1 MPPLHPLLKRQLKR
15 LGLEVESG
23 APDAERWREL
33 VQRVSRAYE
42 EHDQERYLLE
52 RSQDL
57 ASQEMAALYA
67 TVRADRD
74 LLDSRVR
81 ERTEALA
88 LSEGRLSSLL
98 SLSADWIWEQDA
110 ELRFSYFSD
119 GIEAATGI
127 APGWLIGKQRMS
139 SDAFDAPAEAIVAY
153 EACVDGRKAFRDFT
167 YGFTRP
173 DGVRRFIRI
182 SGEPVFDD
190 SGSFSGY
197 RGVGRDVTQS
207 TVAEQKVHE
216 LARFDS
222 LTGLPNR
229 NMFLGELDRT
239 IARARRHATAFAV
252 FFIDLDRFKNI
263 NDTLGHDAGDELL
276 KTMAARLRGA
286 VRESDLVA
294 RLGGDEFVV
303 LLEGEADAADLSTIA
318 HKLLAGIGEP
328 ITIQGCSF
336 LVTGSIGIG
345 LYPGDGEDAAELLKH
360 ADAAMYLAKDKGKNN
375 VQFYTSDL
383 AELAARQFEVES
395 ALRFALTRGE
405 LLLHFQPKIDIAS
418 GRMLGVEA
426 LVRWNHPKRGL
437 VPPGD
442 FIPLA
447 EDTGLIVPLS
457 EWALREAAKQARVW
471 QQAFGFAE
479 SIAVNLPSR
488 LFERSDLVEH
498 IHQCVTAVSVPHRMI
513 QLEITEDNLMKD
525 LQNVIP
531 SLHRLNEIGVEISID
546 DFGTGY
552 SSLAYLTTLPISE
565 LKVDRSFVRDLG
577 VTPQS
582 SAVVTAIIAL
592 ARSLGLRVVAEG
604 VETLRQMEVLHRL
617 GCGVMQGFLFSR
629 AVPADDLQRWL
640 ESTVLPRKAPW
651 IGRASGSDPG
661 TDAHRAAGGRQYR

>member
-1 MPPLHPLLKRQLKR
+1 MPLHSLLKRQLKR
-15 LGLEVESG
+15 LGLEVEAG
-23 APDAERWREL
+23 PPDAERWRQL
-33 VQRVSRAYE
+33 VQHVSRAYE

-57 ASQEMAALYA
+57 ASKEMAALYA

-81 ERTEALA
+81 ERTEALH

-110 ELRFSYFSD
+110 DLRFTYFSD

-127 APGWLIGKQRMS
+127 VAASLIGRQRMS
-139 SDAFDAPAEAIVAY
+139 NAAFDAPAEAIAAY
-153 EACVDGRKAFRDFT
+153 EACIDGRQAFRDFT

-182 SGEPVFDD
+182 SGEPVFNDG
-190 SGSFSGY
+190 GSFEGY
-197 RGVGRDVTQS
+197 RGVGRDVTQAM
-207 TVAEQKVHE
+207 VAEQKVHE

-239 IARARRHATAFAV
+239 IARARRQGTAFAV
-252 FFIDLDRFKNI
+252 FFIDLDRFKTI
-263 NDTLGHDAGDELL
+263 NDTLGHDAGDQLL
-276 KTMAARLRGA
+276 QTMADRLRGA

-303 LLEGEADAADLSTIA
+303 LLEGEACAADLDTIA
-318 HKLLAGIGEP
+318 QKLLVAIGEP
-328 ITIQGCSF
+328 TTLQGCSF

-345 LYPGDGEDAAELLKH
+345 LYPVDGEDAATLLKH

-375 VQFYTSDL
+375 VQFYTADL
-383 AELAARQFEVES
+383 AELAARQFELES

-405 LLLHFQPKIDIAS
+405 LLLHFQPKIHIAS

-426 LVRWNHPKRGL
+426 LVRWAHPTRGL

-447 EDTGLIVPLS
+447 EERGLIVAIGQ
-457 EWALREAAKQARVW
+457 WVMQAACRQIRDWRGA
-471 QQAFGFAE
+471 GFAAPRV
-479 SIAVNLPSR
+479 AVNLSARQFVSDTLVDDLIDSLALYGVAPSE
-488 LFERSDLVEH
+488 LEVELTESVLMADPERANQVL
-498 IHQCVTAVSVPHRMI
+498 Q
-513 QLEITEDNLMKD
+513 QLHTMG
-525 LQNVIP
+525 
-531 SLHRLNEIGVEISID
+531 IGISID

-552 SSLAYLTTLPISE
+552 SSLSYLKRFPAQTVKI
-565 LKVDRSFVRDLG
+565 DRSFISGLPSDG
-577 VTPQS
+577 DD
-582 SAVVTAIIAL
+582 TAITQAVIAM
-592 ARSLGLRVVAEG
+592 AHSLGLKVVAEG
-604 VETLRQMEVLHRL
+604 VETAAQLALLRKL
-617 GCGVMQGFLFSR
+617 GCDEAQGYLLGRPMPAADLAARLDSTATVR
-629 AVPADDLQRWL
+629 PPESLSTRGAVDRPALTATPD
-640 ESTVLPRKAPW
+640 TA
-651 IGRASGSDPG
+651 
-661 TDAHRAAGGRQYR
+661 

>member
-1 MPPLHPLLKRQLKR
+1 MPLHSLLKRQLKR
-15 LGLEVESG
+15 LGLEVEAG

-57 ASQEMAALYA
+57 ASKEMAALYA

-81 ERTEALA
+81 ERTEALH

-110 ELRFSYFSD
+110 DLRFTYFSA
-119 GIEAATGI
+119 GIETATGI
-127 APGWLIGKQRMS
+127 VPTSLIGRTQMS
-139 SDAFDAPAEAIVAY
+139 SAALDAPAEAIAAY
-153 EACVDGRKAFRDFT
+153 EACIDARQAFRDFT

-190 SGSFSGY
+190 GGSFEGY
-197 RGVGRDVTQS
+197 RGVGRDVTQAM
-207 TVAEQKVHE
+207 VAEQKVHE

-239 IARARRHATAFAV
+239 IARARRNGTAFAI
-252 FFIDLDRFKNI
+252 FFIDLDRFKTI
-263 NDTLGHDAGDELL
+263 NDTLGHDAGDQLL
-276 KTMAARLRGA
+276 RTMAARLRSA

-303 LLEGEADAADLSTIA
+303 LLEGEACAADLDAIA
-318 HKLLAGIGEP
+318 QKLLVAIGEP
-328 ITIQGCSF
+328 TTLQGCSF

-345 LYPGDGEDAAELLKH
+345 LYPGDGEDAATLLKH
-360 ADAAMYLAKDKGKNN
+360 ADAAMYLAKDRGKNN
-375 VQFYTSDL
+375 VQFYTADL
-383 AELAARQFEVES
+383 AELAARQFELES

-405 LLLHFQPKIDIAS
+405 LLLHFQPKIEIAS

-426 LVRWNHPKRGL
+426 LVRWAHPTRGL

-447 EDTGLIVPLS
+447 EDRGLIVPIGR
-457 EWALREAAKQARVW
+457 WVIQAACRQIRDWRAAGFVAPRV
-471 QQAFGFAE
+471 
-479 SIAVNLPSR
+479 AVNLSAR
-488 LFERSDLVEH
+488 QFVSDTLVDDLVDALALYGVAPSELE
-498 IHQCVTAVSVPHRMI
+498 VELTESVLMADPERANQVLQ
-513 QLEITEDNLMKD
+513 QLHTMG
-525 LQNVIP
+525 
-531 SLHRLNEIGVEISID
+531 IGISID

-552 SSLAYLTTLPISE
+552 SSLSYLKRFPAQTVKI
-565 LKVDRSFVRDLG
+565 DRSFISGLPTDG
-577 VTPQS
+577 DD
-582 SAVVTAIIAL
+582 TAITQAVIAM
-592 ARSLGLRVVAEG
+592 AHSLGLKVVAEG
-604 VETLRQMEVLHRL
+604 VETAAQLALLRKL
-617 GCGVMQGFLFSR
+617 GCDEAQGYLLGRPMPASDLAARLRLTAGIR
-629 AVPADDLQRWL
+629 APESQSPRGAVDRPALTATPDN
-640 ESTVLPRKAPW
+640 V
-651 IGRASGSDPG
+651 
-661 TDAHRAAGGRQYR
+661 

>member
-15 LGLEVESG
+15 LGLEVECD

-33 VQRVSRAYE
+33 VRRVSRAYE

-127 APGWLIGKQRMS
+127 APTWLIGKQRMS

-190 SGSFSGY
+190 SGSFRGY

-318 HKLLAGIGEP
+318 HKLLAAIGEP

-360 ADAAMYLAKDKGKNN
+360 ADAAMYLAKDRGKNN

-426 LVRWNHPKRGL
+426 LVRWNHPTRGL

-447 EDTGLIVPLS
+447 EERGLIVPIGR
-457 EWALREAAKQARVW
+457 WVIQAAGRQIRDWRDA
-471 QQAFGFAE
+471 GF
-479 SIAVNLPSR
+479 SPPPVAVNLSARQFANDRLIGDLGDAFSR
-488 LFERSDLVEH
+488 YDV
-498 IHQCVTAVSVPHRMI
+498 APG
-513 QLEITEDNLMKD
+513 QLEVELTESVLMSDPERAKQV
-525 LQNVIP
+525 LEQ
-531 SLHRLNEIGVEISID
+531 LHAMGVKISID

-552 SSLAYLTTLPISE
+552 SSLSYLKRFPAQAVKI
-565 LKVDRSFVRDLG
+565 DRSFISGLPSDG
-577 VTPQS
+577 DD
-582 SAVVTAIIAL
+582 TAITHAVIAM
-592 ARSLGLRVVAEG
+592 AHSLGLNVVAEG
-604 VETLRQMEVLHRL
+604 VETAAQLALLHKL
-617 GCGVMQGFLFSR
+617 GCDEAQGFLLGR
-629 AVPADDLQRWL
+629 PMPAADLAARLTMAPRPAVHA
-640 ESTVLPRKAPW
+640 T
-651 IGRASGSDPG
+651 
-661 TDAHRAAGGRQYR
+661 

>member
-15 LGLEVESG
+15 LGLEVECD

-33 VQRVSRAYE
+33 VRRVSRAYE

-127 APGWLIGKQRMS
+127 APTWLIGKQRMS

-190 SGSFSGY
+190 SGSFRGY

-318 HKLLAGIGEP
+318 HKLLAAIGEP

-360 ADAAMYLAKDKGKNN
+360 ADAAMYLAKDRGKNN

-418 GRMLGVEA
+418 GIDIGLFPDLPAERQAAGGDGDRGIEGDA
-426 LVRWNHPKRGL
+426 LVPRVDAG
-437 VPPGD
+437 V
-442 FIPLA
+442 
-447 EDTGLIVPLS
+447 GLIGDLGDALS
-457 EWALREAAKQARVW
+457 RYDVAPGQLEVELTESVLMSDPERAKQVL
-471 QQAFGFAE
+471 E
-479 SIAVNLPSR
+479 
-488 LFERSDLVEH
+488 
-498 IHQCVTAVSVPHRMI
+498 
-513 QLEITEDNLMKD
+513 QLHAM
-525 LQNVIP
+525 
-531 SLHRLNEIGVEISID
+531 GVKISID

-552 SSLAYLTTLPISE
+552 SSLSYLKRFPAQAVKI
-565 LKVDRSFVRDLG
+565 DRSFISGLPSDG
-577 VTPQS
+577 DD
-582 SAVVTAIIAL
+582 TAITHAVIAM
-592 ARSLGLRVVAEG
+592 AHSLGLNVVAEG
-604 VETLRQMEVLHRL
+604 VETAAQLALLHKL
-617 GCGVMQGFLFSR
+617 GCDEAQGFLLGR
-629 AVPADDLQRWL
+629 PMPAADLAARLTMAPRPAVHA
-640 ESTVLPRKAPW
+640 T
-651 IGRASGSDPG
+651 
-661 TDAHRAAGGRQYR
+661 